1 MYIGKLRLMY
11 GYQHGSPI
19 ARTTSSNVDEFEA
32 YLLGMV
38 HRYWNTS
45 LHGCNL
51 AILEPEILHV
61 NYFCNLYCIII
72 DYHNKASTRIK
83 IIYSHINY

>member
-1 MYIGKLRLMY
+1 MYIKDEKLRLMY
-11 GYQHGSPI
+11 GYQHGSLI
-19 ARTTSSNVDEFEA
+19 ARTTSSNVDEFVA

-51 AILEPEILHV
+51 AILEPEILHA
-61 NYFCNLYCIII
+61 NYFSNYIVLLTIII
-72 DYHNKASTRIK
+72 KHQLELK
-83 IIYSHINY
+83 